1 MPLINIETS
10 RKITD
15 KNDFMKKSSSFI
27 ASITGKSEN
36 YVMVKVYDEVS
47 MYFAGDSY
55 PACYV
60 QLKSIGSIN
69 PPRMS
74 KSICEFINIELE
86 IPLERIY
93 INFQDI
99 KPSEWGWK
107 MTTFG

>member
-10 RKITD
+10 TKISD
-15 KNDFMKKSSSFI
+15 KNEFMKKSSSLI

-36 YVMVKVYDEVS
+36 FVMVKVNDEVS
-47 MYFAGDSY
+47 MYFAGDSS
-55 PACYV
+55 PTCYV

-74 KSICEFINIELE
+74 KSICEFINIELG
-86 IPLERIY
+86 IPFDRIY